1 MKKYFIMAVVFMGLL
16 LFTGCGENGVKET
29 SSTSI
34 IEDSVVV
41 STVSEDNQ
49 EDSETSNE
57 EESETSNEAAYVSP
71 EYLAELEY
79 NTQENNF

>member
-29 SSTSI
+29 SSTST

-41 STVSEDNQ
+41 STVSEDSQ
-49 EDSETSNE
+49 EDAETSN
-57 EESETSNEAAYVSP
+57 EESETSNEGPRVSS
-71 EYLAELEY
+71 EYWAELEY
-79 NTQENNF
+79 NSQKNNF